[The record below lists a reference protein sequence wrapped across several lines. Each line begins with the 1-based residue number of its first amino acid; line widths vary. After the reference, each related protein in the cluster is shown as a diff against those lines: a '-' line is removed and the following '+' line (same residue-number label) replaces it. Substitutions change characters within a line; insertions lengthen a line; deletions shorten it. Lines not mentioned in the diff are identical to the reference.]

1 MFSKLIIIDASA
13 CVYTGMYS
21 KRHKDKSYYGYP
33 VGGLHYLFRYVVTAL
48 AQTSHVIVAFDSRS
62 FRKDLID
69 GYKAGR
75 KHDKRVQSQL
85 EMAYEFLQKSNVAC
99 YKYDGYEADDIIA
112 WAVQQNVDN
121 YLEIEI
127 CGNDHDLL
135 HNVQR
140 NVMFRSISSNTT
152 SVYMVNFEKAIE
164 KGKTIYFNTI
174 SAYKVFC
181 GCNSDKIPP
190 LALQCGLR
198 GEEIYDKYIDFLREE
213 QISFDY
219 NTIIDSKLVNIFAAL
234 SGLFTTEER
243 LDVLNRVNLV
253 YPAKCPEGI
262 TLTGTSLKEVNANEL
277 CYTLSLFN
285 DFESIKCLRYRKS
298 TLAQDDINMLRSAG
312 RDLLTGAFEVDR
324 NQECS
329 INKMD
334 SFEEEDLF
342 LKDV

>member
-213 QISFDY
+213 KISFDY
-219 NTIIDSKLVNIFAAL
+219 NTITDSKLVNIFAAL

-262 TLTGTSLKEVNANEL
+262 ILTGTSLKEVNANEL
-277 CYTLSLFN
+277 CYMLSLFN

-298 TLAQDDINMLRSAG
+298 TLAQDDINMLSQRS
-312 RDLLTGAFEVDR
+312 
-324 NQECS
+324 
-329 INKMD
+329 
-334 SFEEEDLF
+334 
-342 LKDV
+342 

>member
-1 MFSKLIIIDASA
+1 MHGQCS
-13 CVYTGMYS
+13 
-21 KRHKDKSYYGYP
+21 
-33 VGGLHYLFRYVVTAL
+33 
-48 AQTSHVIVAFDSRS
+48 
-62 FRKDLID
+62 
-69 GYKAGR
+69 
-75 KHDKRVQSQL
+75 
-85 EMAYEFLQKSNVAC
+85 
-99 YKYDGYEADDIIA
+99 
-112 WAVQQNVDN
+112 NVDN

-213 QISFDY
+213 KISFDY
-219 NTIIDSKLVNIFAAL
+219 NTITDSKLVNIFAAL

-277 CYTLSLFN
+277 CYMLSLFN

-342 LKDV
+342 LRDV